1 MTVKVPVKQRDE
13 VGKNPASSEV
23 ECYNYENCNKKGKRK
38 KNGSWICN
46 PSQQLPKS
54 VNHKRKQM
62 LFGET
67 IMQCS

>member
-38 KNGSWICN
+38 KTDRGFVIRLSS
-46 PSQQLPKS
+46 SQ
-54 VNHKRKQM
+54 RA
-62 LFGET
+62 
-67 IMQCS
+67 